1 MLRRILFLLVII
13 AITAWYQTP
22 ISSFASEGEPNH
34 SHDRQTDIK
43 GVTDKMNISWLLSTE
58 ISVPMTGSVGVTL
71 GKPISER
78 ITISNFL
85 YYFDRDWM
93 ILLEKGDWHSNSVYI
108 GLSFSY
114 FPFAKPRQYEGYFI
128 GGDFG
133 LAISKQEFKP
143 LRKSDVFFFPFLD
156 IYFIG
161 YVFPIWRGLDLTCL
175 FGGGWADVES
185 QVVIDGHR
193 NTGDYYPLVNTRFSY
208 KW

>member
-1 MLRRILFLLVII
+1 MLRRILFLI
-13 AITAWYQTP
+13 ALTATMAWAQTTL
-22 ISSFASEGEPNH
+22 SSFASEGEPDLTR
-34 SHDRQTDIK
+34 DRQTNTKDF
-43 GVTDKMNISWLLSTE
+43 TDKENISWLVSTE
-58 ISVPMTGSVGVTL
+58 LSVPMTGSVGIVW

-108 GLSFSY
+108 GLSISY
-114 FPFAKPRQYEGYFI
+114 FPFSKPRRYEGYFI

-143 LRKSDVFFFPFLD
+143 LGKSDVFFFPFLD
-156 IYFIG
+156 IYFMG
-161 YVFPIWRGLDLTCL
+161 YVFPMWRGLDLTCL
-175 FGGGWADVES
+175 LGGGWADVES

-193 NTGDYYPLVNTRFSY
+193 NAGDYYPLVNFRLSY